1 MIRLLRPIVFCLAI
15 AVVFAGTTAS
25 AQSASE
31 SSSVQDVKGP
41 GSDLWL
47 VAGGSFSTIRGDCQ
61 TCEEDYPYRHS
72 GSVLAN
78 AGVRVTPR
86 MDAGLEFFWMPME
99 TAGGRIRNTHF
110 DAVAQFRPWA
120 SKGFFV
126 KGGAGM
132 AFVRNWVDVI
142 SPDSFNQ
149 KALSIV
155 LGAGWVFRPQARLGL
170 QVFGAQHAAALGD
183 LQTATGQVP
192 DVIGNF
198 WSLGGGIV
206 IR

>member
-1 MIRLLRPIVFCLAI
+1 MIRLLRPIVFGLAI
-15 AVVFAGTTAS
+15 AVMSAGTTAS
-25 AQSASE
+25 AQSASQG
-31 SSSVQDVKGP
+31 SSSEGLKGP
-41 GSDLWL
+41 GSDFWF

-155 LGAGWVFRPQARLGL
+155 LGAGWVFNPQGRVGL

-183 LQTATGQVP
+183 LQTATGQIP
-192 DVIGNF
+192 DVMGNF

>member
-1 MIRLLRPIVFCLAI
+1 MIRLLRSIVFGLAL
-15 AVVFAGTTAS
+15 AAMSAGTTAS

-31 SSSVQDVKGP
+31 SSAAEDLKGP
-41 GSDLWL
+41 GSDFWF
-47 VAGGSFSTIRGDCQ
+47 VGGGSFSTIRGDCQ

-99 TAGGRIRNTHF
+99 TAAGRIRNTHI

-120 SKGFFV
+120 SKGFFI

-142 SPDSFNQ
+142 SPDAFNQ

-155 LGAGWVFRPQARLGL
+155 LGAGWVFRPQARVGL

-183 LQTATGQVP
+183 LQTSTGQVP
-192 DVIGNF
+192 DVMGNF

>member
-15 AVVFAGTTAS
+15 AVVCAGTTAS

-31 SSSVQDVKGP
+31 SQSGENLKGP
-41 GSDLWL
+41 GSDFWL
-47 VAGGSFSTIRGDCQ
+47 VLGGSFSTIRGDCQ
-61 TCEEDYPYRHS
+61 TCEGDYPYRHS
-72 GSVLAN
+72 GGFLGN
-78 AGVRVTPR
+78 AGFRVTPR
-86 MDAGLEFFWMPME
+86 MDAGLEIFWMPME
-99 TAGGRIRNTHF
+99 TAGGNIRNTHI
-110 DAVAQFRPWA
+110 DAVGQFRPWA
-120 SKGFFV
+120 SKGFFI

-142 SPDSFNQ
+142 SPEAFNQ

-155 LGAGWVFRPQARLGL
+155 IGTGWVFRPHSRFGL

-183 LQTATGQVP
+183 LQTSTEQVP

>member
-1 MIRLLRPIVFCLAI
+1 VIRLLRPIVFGLAL
-15 AVVFAGTTAS
+15 AVMSAGTTAS

-31 SSSVQDVKGP
+31 SSSSEDLKGP
-41 GSDLWL
+41 GSDFWF
-47 VAGGSFSTIRGDCQ
+47 VGGGSFSTIRGDCQ

-72 GSVLAN
+72 GSVVVN

-155 LGAGWVFRPQARLGL
+155 LGAGWVFRPQARVGL

-183 LQTATGQVP
+183 LQTGTGQVP

>member
-1 MIRLLRPIVFCLAI
+1 VIRLLRPIVFCLAI
-15 AVVFAGTTAS
+15 AVVCAGTTAS

-31 SSSVQDVKGP
+31 SSSGEDLKGP
-41 GSDLWL
+41 GSDFWF
-47 VAGGSFSTIRGDCQ
+47 VGGGSFSTIRGDCQ

-86 MDAGLEFFWMPME
+86 MDAGLEFFWMPMD
-99 TAGGRIRNTHF
+99 TAAGRIRNTHI

-142 SPDSFNQ
+142 SPDAFNQ

-155 LGAGWVFRPQARLGL
+155 LGAGWVFRPQARIGL

-192 DVIGNF
+192 DVMGNF

>member
-1 MIRLLRPIVFCLAI
+1 
-15 AVVFAGTTAS
+15 
-25 AQSASE
+25 
-31 SSSVQDVKGP
+31 
-41 GSDLWL
+41 

-86 MDAGLEFFWMPME
+86 MDAGVEFFWMPME

-155 LGAGWVFRPQARLGL
+155 LGAGWVFRPQARFGL